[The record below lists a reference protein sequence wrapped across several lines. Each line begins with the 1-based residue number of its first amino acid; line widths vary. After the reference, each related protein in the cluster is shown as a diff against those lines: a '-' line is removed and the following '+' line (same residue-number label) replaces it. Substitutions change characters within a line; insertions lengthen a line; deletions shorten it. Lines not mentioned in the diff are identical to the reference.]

1 MNEAVM
7 KLENISDE
15 KYNEMLSTGW
25 RLMSVDHF
33 HGNQLVYSFIKV
45 S

>member
-1 MNEAVM
+1 MNDTVV
-7 KLENISDE
+7 KIENISDE
-15 KYNEMLSTGW
+15 KYNEMLSMGW

-33 HGNQLVYSFIKV
+33 HGEGLIYSFIKA